1 MARSSCKVEL
11 PVGREPQDRMR
22 LLALSLLRRTVVVII
37 IDVVIIRVVIIIVIV
52 VVVIIGVV
60 IICVVFILITILFI
74 SFTSFTAHHTLHLP
88 TRCIPRMHRLKSVY
102 LYLHHLLKCIIYIT
116 RSYCASY
123 ICITKKEATQPARQ
137 VANTPADFAVGS
149 PPNPRLHTVCHT
161 HQERSNAAFRPGSPS
176 SE

>member
-1 MARSSCKVEL
+1 MLARSSCKVEL

-37 IDVVIIRVVIIIVIV
+37 IDVVIIG
-52 VVVIIGVV
+52 VVIIG
-60 IICVVFILITILFI
+60 VVFILITILII
-74 SFTSFTAHHTLHLP
+74 SFTTFTAHHTLHLP

-123 ICITKKEATQPARQ
+123 ICITKKEATQRARQ

-149 PPNPRLHTVCHT
+149 PPNPRLHT
-161 HQERSNAAFRPGSPS
+161 HQERSNDAFRPGSPS